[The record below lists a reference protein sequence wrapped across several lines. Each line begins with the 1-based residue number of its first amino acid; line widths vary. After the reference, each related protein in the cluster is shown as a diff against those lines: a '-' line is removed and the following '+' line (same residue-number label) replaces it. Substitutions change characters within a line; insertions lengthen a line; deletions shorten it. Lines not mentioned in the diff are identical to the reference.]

1 MALFGKKKEELD
13 EYEDEDG
20 LVEEERQDRKLT
32 RKFKDLKNENKKKR
46 KEPPKP
52 WGKVERLIVLVVLVI
67 TILISGGLYLISRP
81 NLQFV
86 NNPGLSNNNL
96 QINTKNFQFP
106 KINFDSLNIFK
117 EETIEIRKK

>member
-32 RKFKDLKNENKKKR
+32 RKFKDLKSENKKKR

-52 WGKVERLIVLVVLVI
+52 WGKTERLLVLAVLLV
-67 TILISGGLYLISRP
+67 TLLVSGILFVTSRGFQSP
-81 NLQFV
+81 NF
-86 NNPGLSNNNL
+86 S
-96 QINTKNFQFP
+96 
-106 KINFDSLNIFK
+106 FDSFQNIQFSKFDFSNLNIFK